1 MAVKNDTSPT
11 EKLKTAFTV
20 LSIHFPDAEEKLKT
34 VEFLKASSGIV
45 ILLEQFGKVFSPVVN
60 DINGNIKKLWKKHD
74 KDNQLYQNLEDMIL
88 SEQVEDKT
96 YATNA
101 LLWLRRALHFLSI
114 FFQCIIMDSECG
126 RMSQDLTPFFKKAY
140 SETLEPHHGWL
151 GTQLFNVMSRFAP
164 SRGHLFY
171 TLALDSHDKEDQV
184 LQDMR
189 QYHQRLS
196 ACVIRLSEFYAE
208 HQLENL

>member
-151 GTQLFNVMSRFAP
+151 GTQLFNVCTKMLYCFVSRVSNSLA
-164 SRGHLFY
+164 RGKSVHFL
-171 TLALDSHDKEDQV
+171 TW
-184 LQDMR
+184 
-189 QYHQRLS
+189 
-196 ACVIRLSEFYAE
+196 
-208 HQLENL
+208 